1 MASQKLQYL
10 IFFIFV
16 LYELSFVLNN
26 FVFVTS
32 VYMIVLYFNYKF
44 VLSNFSLYCKFFHL
58 KTIFI
63 IVFYFRDFL
72 FGFEGFLYLIF

>member
-32 VYMIVLYFNYKF
+32 VYMYKF
-44 VLSNFSLYCKFFHL
+44 VLYNFSLYCKLFHL

-72 FGFEGFLYLIF
+72 FGFEGFLYLIL